1 MMEKKTLFL
10 SLFLLAM
17 LSSGALG
24 ESLPDFRVSDIF
36 VLNDKF
42 IAITLEN
49 ISGEKWNLTTETKEQ
64 IFLTVYIDQIK
75 RAEYKAKY
83 IDPTLFLP
91 KSRVLFKTN
100 FRLFRPL
107 GIRVEINRDRLIPES
122 EYQNNSLE
130 KLLSPSA

>member
-1 MMEKKTLFL
+1 MEKKALFL
-10 SLFLLAM
+10 SLSLLAM
-17 LSSGALG
+17 LTSRTPGA
-24 ESLPDFRVSDIF
+24 SMPDFRVSDIF

-49 ISGEKWNLTTETKEQ
+49 ISGEKWNLTPETKEQ

-91 KSRVLFKTN
+91 KSRILFKTN
-100 FRLFRPL
+100 FRLFQPL
-107 GIRVEINRDRLIPES
+107 GIRVEINRDRFIPEPD
-122 EYQNNSLE
+122 YQNNTLE
-130 KLLSPSA
+130 KTLSPVS

>member
-1 MMEKKTLFL
+1 MEKKALFLFL
-10 SLFLLAM
+10 SLLAM
-17 LSSGALG
+17 LTSRAPGA
-24 ESLPDFRVSDIF
+24 SMPDFRVSDIF

-49 ISGEKWNLTTETKEQ
+49 ISGEKWNLTPETKEQ

-91 KSRVLFKTN
+91 KSRILFKTN
-100 FRLFRPL
+100 FRLFQPL
-107 GIRVEINRDRLIPES
+107 GIRVEINRDRFIPEPD
-122 EYQNNSLE
+122 YQNNTLE
-130 KLLSPSA
+130 KTLSPVS

>member
-1 MMEKKTLFL
+1 M
-10 SLFLLAM
+10 
-17 LSSGALG
+17 
-24 ESLPDFRVSDIF
+24 PDFRVSAIF

-49 ISGEKWNLTTETKEQ
+49 ISGEKWNLTPETKEQ

-91 KSRVLFKTN
+91 KSRILFKTN
-100 FRLFRPL
+100 FRLFQPL
-107 GIRVEINRDRLIPES
+107 GIRVEINRDRLIPEPD
-122 EYQNNSLE
+122 YQNNSLE
-130 KLLSPSA
+130 KTLSPVS